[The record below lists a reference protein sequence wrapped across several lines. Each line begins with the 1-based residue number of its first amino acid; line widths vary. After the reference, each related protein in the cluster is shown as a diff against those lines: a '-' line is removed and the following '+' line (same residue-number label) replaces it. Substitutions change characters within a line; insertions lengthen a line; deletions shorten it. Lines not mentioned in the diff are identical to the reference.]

1 MPLRENV
8 KNGDWTLARP
18 SIEIYLTYKIHKI
31 QFKIHFEAH
40 CHTQQFFFSLKS
52 VGMIPC
58 ILIRQPMTSTI
69 LLCVL
74 SYNSGKVNLLPHK
87 KYIYLLPYEDTL
99 VILVVRLPPGWG
111 LLSCHHADTLNQIRL
126 VSLKAH
132 RIFLHI
138 TICKHMLPHHYIQ
151 CISPTR
157 DCVPLWGR
165 NHVSFMSSTILN
177 E

>member
-1 MPLRENV
+1 MSRPQRRILLLAGIRSAPLKWQRVWEFSYQ
-8 KNGDWTLARP
+8 TA
-18 SIEIYLTYKIHKI
+18 
-31 QFKIHFEAH
+31 FFFFFF
-40 CHTQQFFFSLKS
+40 FFFSLKS

-69 LLCVL
+69 LLCVS

-99 VILVVRLPPGWG
+99 VILVVRLPPRWG